1 MANNGG
7 KINFQVGFNVDK
19 TGLSQM
25 QSSFQ
30 KIITLAAQPGN
41 QLDDGLQKAA
51 QTASVINDILSKT
64 FNSNLGT
71 LNVSKFNQELQKSGL
86 TLREVQARLENVGV
100 GGSEA
105 YNRLTQAVLRTN
117 LQIKQSNKMLDEMFT
132 TLKNTIRYGIS
143 SSIVNNLGNSIQQ
156 AYSYT
161 KKLDTSLNDIR
172 IVTDKSADSM
182 AKFAQE
188 ANVAAKS
195 MGASTLDYTNAS
207 LIYYQQ
213 GLSDAEVAARA
224 ETTIKAANVTGQTG
238 EEVSE
243 QLTAV
248 WNGYKVTAEETE
260 AYVDKLAAVAAT
272 TAADLEEL
280 SVGMSKV
287 ASAANAMGVDF
298 DDLNAQIA
306 TIVSV
311 TRQAPESVGTALKT
325 IYARLGDLKVDGVDE
340 FGVSLGEVSSQL
352 QTMGI
357 QILDQQGNLRDMTSV
372 IAEVADKWGTW
383 TEAQRQAAAVAMAGK
398 RQYNNLIALFDNWD
412 MYTNALETSTEAMGT
427 LQHQQDIY
435 MESTAAK
442 LKTLKAAWQG
452 LYDDAIDED
461 EINNG
466 IELLTNLVE
475 VFDNF
480 ISSFGGGSKAILA
493 FGSIVANVFNKQ
505 ISSAINTA
513 YQNLAGYQNN
523 LQNLAAKKD
532 ALSTGMIIG
541 SGDDIRD
548 RAVEESLNRE
558 FIIAEQIEAVRKG
571 LTDQEYNEL
580 MVLEQE
586 VGQLVEKKTLEE
598 ENIKILTDSVSLE
611 SEYQQIMAKTID
623 EYQVYSN
630 DQKQNLD
637 YYTSKL
643 TKTIADVKRISNGS
657 EELKKKIQDIR
668 NILVQAKV
676 DTQKINQLNLSRVT
690 TEDAL
695 QKKAKDIEQILKDQ
709 IGDNEKVKVVLDQ
722 IARKKETIVGLTEQ
736 EAVKT
741 QEIAEKIARAG
752 DNVSI
757 SKTVT
762 SITSG
767 LSSISMAWMGIS
779 SLIDTI
785 GNKDISIGDKIT
797 QSFMALSFVVPGLI
811 SSFGKLNA
819 VFATTE
825 ASSELLG
832 LQSTKAAL
840 TQNALA
846 ASNKILNGTY
856 AEQDK
861 ELLINT
867 LLKAGVEKAGKKVT
881 REALE
886 EMSAQKLLNLAYEQ
900 QIVLNK
906 QIIAQKAMSF
916 LTSGAGKAAIAIAA
930 LAAAIAIAKKAYEAH
945 EKKIQEANEQII
957 KNAKEVEEQI
967 KVNKELYDSYNE
979 LYSAYDKTKEVSDD
993 LYGAALKLAEA
1004 YDIQGGRVLALSG
1017 KYDVL
1022 AEKAEKAR
1030 LAELETQISE
1040 AGEAAS
1046 SAGQEVIRTART
1058 KSRGYLFGN
1067 TYTFSSRKN
1076 TEYVDSQTLAQR
1088 EAAIKS
1094 AKLEKNI
1101 ADNGQFINKIDYTDP
1116 KAVKE
1121 WMDQVDIMVKYYTD
1135 NVEEEKR
1142 IGDSFYNDLI
1152 AEQKELSENSKE
1164 LIDQFTLQYSGMVEQ
1179 AVLLQ
1184 KRNADGIQLN
1194 LDTTVSDLAILKE
1207 NLRESLK
1214 DSIPEKE
1221 LEDAIDTYLSKVS
1234 SIEDAYS
1241 KLQIAEQI
1249 NEKFNEGSKEGLNEV
1264 VKQIEK
1270 FNNDQLAFLEVHL
1283 NTALLSKDLDE
1294 WVTKNQKVLE
1304 ALGLLGTSTGFKEV
1318 LTNYDTKTGF
1328 TGEQTSAMFGSEQ
1341 MQNYLPSQSAFD
1353 AMDEGDR
1360 VSAVTRA
1367 WIEST
1372 KAALEYKEAAH
1383 NTIVEEQAALE
1394 EDKLKLDGHKD
1405 GWNSVIRA
1413 QIKGYTELEYKTKE
1427 IDALAQK
1434 LTEDNVQL
1442 SDVEIDLLKTLKEK
1456 TNLDEDSLKS
1466 YGELINEI
1474 EEYNNAIEDCE
1485 KQLDEID
1492 AITKDFATGMQ
1503 AVAND
1508 IAQQNAV
1515 LDDIQSNYKAL
1526 MDIVDEYNESGA
1538 FTIDMVQ
1545 QLMTMSDK
1553 YVAQLQFEGNQ
1564 LSLNEQGFQALTL
1577 AKLDDLEAEAELE
1590 YQLQMTELA
1599 EIAVANAND
1608 TAAQKEALH
1617 AKQLAALGQI
1627 SEETAAKIWDLADAM
1642 AAIENFGS
1650 EELQAAAK
1658 EKTQAYENRKKAIS
1672 NVRSSI
1678 RSGGTSMRSA
1688 MGAPAKKSDGG
1699 KDKKEKELKELKEE
1713 FDRYWEIKK
1722 AIDAID
1728 KAISKLDKDQENLF
1742 GKELIRSLKQENALL
1757 AEQAQNYE
1765 RLAAAQR
1772 EEAGELQGLLANS
1785 GVTFDASGAIVNYA
1799 QATAE
1804 ALQKYNEAVK
1814 AYNAGLLD
1822 DAAFEIHE
1830 KAFEEFKKNLE
1841 RYDTL
1846 FYKEMQETQEKLDE
1860 IRRKQLANN
1869 LKAWE
1874 VEIQLKLDWKQLERD
1889 WNDFLTEISEDFKSV
1904 FKDLRVDLKSML
1916 TNAGTYTGAEGTIG
1930 SIIGAVKDVTG
1941 EIDKMMGGG
1950 ASSMFESV
1958 SQAQEKLKELNSE
1971 LLDSSKALH
1980 DLWKQA
1986 WENYLDGIDQVSDAF
2001 DKLLDRFE
2009 RINDE
2014 LEFQNKLIELLY
2026 GDEAYGLM
2034 SKLYEGQER
2043 NAEVQLQSL
2052 KSQVDMW
2059 KELFDASGATMEN
2072 QMEWSEDQQKYYDNW
2087 IEAQSSLN
2095 DLVIEYIELL
2105 KKDYMNTI
2113 SDILKQFETFVTSG
2127 SSLSYI
2133 GTQWE
2138 RISANADKYYDSV
2151 EGAYQIQT
2159 LANKIDESI
2168 ANSNTLK
2175 IQQKLMAL
2183 REKEIT
2189 YLREKETL
2197 TEYDIKAAEM
2207 RYQIALKEIALE
2219 DAQQNKTAMKLTR
2232 NEQGN
2237 WSYQYVAD
2245 EQDIA
2250 TKRQELL
2257 DMYNDLY
2264 QLASDAYE
2272 ANLNSLQELQQKY
2285 IDSAKEIYENE
2296 NITEE
2301 ERQQQLLELREWYLE
2316 QYRLLSEENQ
2326 LYRNDLA
2333 TSGAALLLEIY
2344 EQDQEAYQAM
2354 TENERELVDALI
2366 NANIDDY
2373 MELED
2378 KLTDNYQNIGDKAR
2392 EVMTDTRA
2400 DWTSGAQT
2408 IADLWNKNNGWSVK
2422 IQVISAYDSIQ
2433 LANQRY
2439 KEAVD
2444 WCAAAVERNF
2454 GPEGIV
2460 GAIQD
2465 AEYETDSLRDKTVE
2479 MVNTAIPYLN
2489 ELRDYVEQIE
2499 KAWESVQQ
2507 AIRDAIGLIEE
2518 YLRKIGEAN
2527 AAAEVQRKAEEAA
2540 VEDIIKKSSGGG
2552 ESGSGSGGKN
2562 RNGGATPTLT
2572 STQVV
2577 SPTADG
2583 KWYEQLVYSDG
2594 STETRRTSHMYT
2606 DKIGSPKGS
2615 FKTGG
2620 YTGSWGENGRLAV
2633 LHQKE
2638 LVLNKDD
2645 TANFLSAI
2653 NTIRDLNSGL
2663 NHSIQDAVLNAVA
2676 RTAISMGGLNTSAL
2690 NGINNSSNSTENVY
2704 NITAE
2709 FPNAENVNEIREA
2722 ILSLPNIASQY
2733 ANSTLR

>member
-1 MANNGG
+1 MANSQI
-7 KINFQVGFNVDK
+7 KFDVGFNFNKSDLNTLTTALKNIQNEVNK
-19 TGLSQM
+19 ANLTGNLTDGLKQAGVAASQLESILN
-25 QSSFQ
+25 QAWNS
-30 KIITLAAQPGN
+30 KLG
-41 QLDDGLQKAA
+41 QLD
-51 QTASVINDILSKT
+51 LSKVNNNIKAT
-64 FNSNLGT
+64 YGSVANLKTMLEG
-71 LNVSKFNQELQKSGL
+71 SG
-86 TLREVQARLENVGV
+86 AAGAA
-100 GGSEA
+100 A
-105 YNRLTQAVLRTN
+105 YNRFASSVLNTN
-117 LQIKQSNKMLDEMFT
+117 VQLKQSNKLVDKMFDSIKNVFT
-132 TLKNTIRYGIS
+132 YNVSATIFNRLTGTL
-143 SSIVNNLGNSIQQ
+143 QE
-156 AYSYT
+156 AFSYT

-172 IVTDKSADSM
+172 IVTGLSADNM
-182 AKFAQE
+182 ERFAKQ
-188 ANVAAKS
+188 ANDAAKN
-195 MGASTLDYTNAS
+195 MGASTLDYTNAA

-213 GLSDAEVAARA
+213 GLSDEEVAARA
-224 ETTIKAANVTGQTG
+224 ETTIKAANVTGQKG

-340 FGVSLGEVSSQL
+340 FGVKLGEVSGQL
-352 QTMGI
+352 QQMGI
-357 QILDQQGNLRDMTSV
+357 QILDQEGNLRDMTSV
-372 IAEVADKWGTW
+372 ISEVAVKWDSW

-412 MYTNALETSTEAMGT
+412 MYTKALNTSMDALGT
-427 LQHQQDIY
+427 LQDQQDIY
-435 MESTAAK
+435 MESTAAHLK
-442 LKTLKAAWQG
+442 QLRAEAENTYDILFDQDTVNGFADALTKTL
-452 LYDDAIDED
+452 
-461 EINNG
+461 G
-466 IELLTNLVE
+466 IFN
-475 VFDNF
+475 NF
-480 ISSFGGGSKAILA
+480 ISAVGGGGQAFATLGAMATNLFSQQIGNQLGNLINNREIANANQNRAAIQQEVMTENAARGDVVTGAALDKQIDLMTQIKSVQKGLTEEEHKRLIEIQQSVGVREQEIQQLANYKNILSDIDINEESSLA
-493 FGSIVANVFNKQ
+493 FLEDQKRILDEELKDFKQQELSIERL
-505 ISSAINTA
+505 INDQKVLT
-513 YQNLAGYQNN
+513 LG
-523 LQNLAAKKD
+523 
-532 ALSTGMIIG
+532 
-541 SGDDIRD
+541 
-548 RAVEESLNRE
+548 EEQFE
-558 FIIAEQIEAVRKG
+558 KVAEQINNISAHTL
-571 LTDQEYNEL
+571 LTDEEKIQLERVYESIVDDGLIDQQKLVQVREVQNTTIARQKDYINQVSAAIEGKKASENGYLQQLKEEQIAEENLANAEL
-580 MVLEQE
+580 KRAQNRQNMQTYVQALSASVMLFQSVTSIIAVLSNKELEAEEKTKQITSLLLFSLPMIVMNLGQITNGLAALTTSMGLFATATEAAEAGILGMGAALMHTPIGWITLAVAAVFAGVKIFDALTVSSKEAAEALEESIETYKKAKEELDSLNSELENTQTKIDELQAKDSLTLVEEQE
-586 VGQLVEKKTLEE
+586 LRNLQVANDLLQTQIEAQEEALKLERAKTVQAAKQAAEKDSYSTEKYKQITAGVGISSYSGNEKYKLDTTGVETYSELEAQLKKAQDAALKDAINETLSDYERAEAQAAYEYYQAEKDNILNAWTDAAAEVKEAATKAQEALPALYAEVTVDGQYDDESLISETIKYYEEKIIEYYKSSNSLERILTSIGKATFENDAQIQEFLNKAQTAINQEAKTVDEEALKGILGEDQFNKLQELAQGYQMSLFDIINYTKEYRIKIDEEVEEIEETLESR
-598 ENIKILTDSVSLE
+598 I
-611 SEYQQIMAKTID
+611 AKTG
-623 EYQVYSN
+623 EFLGY
-630 DQKQNLD
+630 LD
-637 YYTSKL
+637 TALSAMTKNGKL
-643 TKTIADVKRISNGS
+643 TKKEIEGMKESLEALEAEYPS
-657 EELKKKIQDIR
+657 LAAIQDR
-668 NILVQAKV
+668 ESAAYYNKL
-676 DTQKINQLNLSRVT
+676 LS
-690 TEDAL
+690 
-695 QKKAKDIEQILKDQ
+695 I
-709 IGDNEKVKVVLDQ
+709 
-722 IARKKETIVGLTEQ
+722 
-736 EAVKT
+736 
-741 QEIAEKIARAG
+741 
-752 DNVSI
+752 
-757 SKTVT
+757 
-762 SITSG
+762 
-767 LSSISMAWMGIS
+767 
-779 SLIDTI
+779 
-785 GNKDISIGDKIT
+785 
-797 QSFMALSFVVPGLI
+797 
-811 SSFGKLNA
+811 
-819 VFATTE
+819 
-825 ASSELLG
+825 
-832 LQSTKAAL
+832 
-840 TQNALA
+840 
-846 ASNKILNGTY
+846 
-856 AEQDK
+856 
-861 ELLINT
+861 
-867 LLKAGVEKAGKKVT
+867 

-886 EMSAQKLLNLAYEQ
+886 EQDRLLKQ
-900 QIVLNK
+900 Q
-906 QIIAQKAMSF
+906 
-916 LTSGAGKAAIAIAA
+916 
-930 LAAAIAIAKKAYEAH
+930 
-945 EKKIQEANEQII
+945 QENQ
-957 KNAKEVEEQI
+957 
-967 KVNKELYDSYNE
+967 
-979 LYSAYDKTKEVSDD
+979 
-993 LYGAALKLAEA
+993 
-1004 YDIQGGRVLALSG
+1004 
-1017 KYDVL
+1017 
-1022 AEKAEKAR
+1022 
-1030 LAELETQISE
+1030 
-1040 AGEAAS
+1040 
-1046 SAGQEVIRTART
+1046 
-1058 KSRGYLFGN
+1058 
-1067 TYTFSSRKN
+1067 
-1076 TEYVDSQTLAQR
+1076 
-1088 EAAIKS
+1088 
-1094 AKLEKNI
+1094 
-1101 ADNGQFINKIDYTDP
+1101 KID
-1116 KAVKE
+1116 E
-1121 WMDQVDIMVKYYTD
+1121 
-1135 NVEEEKR
+1135 
-1142 IGDSFYNDLI
+1142 
-1152 AEQKELSENSKE
+1152 
-1164 LIDQFTLQYSGMVEQ
+1164 
-1179 AVLLQ
+1179 
-1184 KRNADGIQLN
+1184 
-1194 LDTTVSDLAILKE
+1194 
-1207 NLRESLK
+1207 
-1214 DSIPEKE
+1214 
-1221 LEDAIDTYLSKVS
+1221 
-1234 SIEDAYS
+1234 
-1241 KLQIAEQI
+1241 
-1249 NEKFNEGSKEGLNEV
+1249 
-1264 VKQIEK
+1264 
-1270 FNNDQLAFLEVHL
+1270 
-1283 NTALLSKDLDE
+1283 
-1294 WVTKNQKVLE
+1294 
-1304 ALGLLGTSTGFKEV
+1304 
-1318 LTNYDTKTGF
+1318 
-1328 TGEQTSAMFGSEQ
+1328 
-1341 MQNYLPSQSAFD
+1341 
-1353 AMDEGDR
+1353 
-1360 VSAVTRA
+1360 
-1367 WIEST
+1367 
-1372 KAALEYKEAAH
+1372 
-1383 NTIVEEQAALE
+1383 
-1394 EDKLKLDGHKD
+1394 
-1405 GWNSVIRA
+1405 
-1413 QIKGYTELEYKTKE
+1413 
-1427 IDALAQK
+1427 
-1434 LTEDNVQL
+1434 
-1442 SDVEIDLLKTLKEK
+1442 
-1456 TNLDEDSLKS
+1456 
-1466 YGELINEI
+1466 
-1474 EEYNNAIEDCE
+1474 AIE
-1485 KQLDEID
+1485 I
-1492 AITKDFATGMQ
+1492 
-1503 AVAND
+1503 
-1508 IAQQNAV
+1508 
-1515 LDDIQSNYKAL
+1515 
-1526 MDIVDEYNESGA
+1526 
-1538 FTIDMVQ
+1538 
-1545 QLMTMSDK
+1545 
-1553 YVAQLQFEGNQ
+1553 
-1564 LSLNEQGFQALTL
+1564 
-1577 AKLDDLEAEAELE
+1577 
-1590 YQLQMTELA
+1590 
-1599 EIAVANAND
+1599 
-1608 TAAQKEALH
+1608 
-1617 AKQLAALGQI
+1617 
-1627 SEETAAKIWDLADAM
+1627 
-1642 AAIENFGS
+1642 
-1650 EELQAAAK
+1650 
-1658 EKTQAYENRKKAIS
+1658 
-1672 NVRSSI
+1672 NV
-1678 RSGGTSMRSA
+1678 
-1688 MGAPAKKSDGG
+1688 KSDGG
-1699 KDKKEKELKELKEE
+1699 EEALEEKLLDICDADYEVLVSVKSDIQTDFDTAVDSIESINEVASKIGDDFKVAAEDIEELNNVFPGILANMELVGDGTVQLNAEIVKGAMEVAEAEVAADTDATIAKLQNQADELIAKRDAAREIAISATKLAEQETTLDSEKGKINTALNQLKTENSQITADNEKTDQVDVATTAADAATSMANSYGQAYQQMAQDAVIWANTARSALEYGSGRSDTPPTIGEISGASFQTTSNVQKIQSDKGDLKDFEDFADVGDWQEVADYYNNLADSYDEAYNNVLGKIGELTARSQGVGHSLDNISKGFGSDGKKGKGSSKKDKDKDLKKLDEE
-1713 FDRYWEIKK
+1713 FDRYWEIHK
-1722 AIDAID
+1722 ALDQLD
-1728 KAISKLDKDQENLF
+1728 RDLKKLDKDQENLH
-1742 GKELIRSLKQENALL
+1742 GKELIRSLKQENELL
-1757 AEQAQNYE
+1757 SKQADLYKQLAAEQEKEAAE
-1765 RLAAAQR
+1765 LRDKLA
-1772 EEAGELQGLLANS
+1772 GS
-1785 GVTFDASGAIVNYA
+1785 GVAFDASGAIVNYA

-1904 FKDLRVDLKSML
+1904 FEDLRVDLKSIL

-1950 ASSMFESV
+1950 SSSMFESV

-2087 IEAQSSLN
+2087 IKAQSSLN

-2168 ANSNTLK
+2168 ANSNSLK
-2175 IQQKLMAL
+2175 VQQKLMAL
-2183 REKEIT
+2183 REKEIS

-2245 EQDIA
+2245 EQDVA

-2285 IDSAKEIYENE
+2285 IDNAKEIYENE

-2354 TENERELVDALI
+2354 TENERELVDALV

-2373 MELED
+2373 MDLED

-2392 EVMTDTRA
+2392 EVMSDTRA

-2422 IQVISAYDSIQ
+2422 TQVISAYDSIQ

-2460 GAIQD
+2460 GAIQN

-2479 MVNTAIPYLN
+2479 MVNTAIPYLQ
-2489 ELRDYVEQIE
+2489 ELRSYVDQIE
-2499 KAWESVQQ
+2499 DAWRSVQQ
-2507 AIRDAIGLIEE
+2507 SIIDAINLIEE
-2518 YLRKIGEAN
+2518 YLKKVGEARAAQEAQI
-2527 AAAEVQRKAEEAA
+2527 AAANAKATEIAN
-2540 VEDIIKKSSGGG
+2540 KGSGG
-2552 ESGSGSGGKN
+2552 SGSGSDGKN

-2690 NGINNSSNSTENVY
+2690 NGVNNSNSSTENVY

-2722 ILSLPNIASQY
+2722 ILSLPNLASQY

>member
-156 AYSYT
+156 AYSYA

-195 MGASTLDYTNAS
+195 MGANTLDYTNAS

-213 GLSDAEVAARA
+213 GLSDAEVAART
-224 ETTIKAANVTGQTG
+224 ETTIKAANVTAQTG

-248 WNGYKVTAEETE
+248 WNGYKVTAEKTE

-412 MYTNALETSTEAMGT
+412 MYTSALETSTEAMGT

-452 LYDDAIDED
+452 LYDDAIDEE
-461 EINNG
+461 EINEG

-480 ISSFGGGSKAILA
+480 ISSFGGGSKAIIA
-493 FGSIVANVFNKQ
+493 FGSIVANVFSKQ
-505 ISSAINTA
+505 ISGAINTA
-513 YQNLAGYQNN
+513 YQNLVGYQNN

-541 SGDDIRD
+541 SGDDVKD

-598 ENIKILTDSVSLE
+598 ENIKILTDSVGLE

-657 EELKKKIQDIR
+657 EELKKKTQDIR

-695 QKKAKDIEQILKDQ
+695 QKKVKDIEQILKGQ

-811 SSFGKLNA
+811 SSFSKLNA

-832 LQSTKAAL
+832 LQASKAAL
-840 TQNALA
+840 SQNALTI
-846 ASNKILNGTY
+846 SNKVLNKTY
-856 AEQDK
+856 TEQDK

-930 LAAAIAIAKKAYEAH
+930 VAATIAIAKKAYEAH
-945 EKKIQEANEQII
+945 EKKVQEANEQII
-957 KNAKEVEEQI
+957 KNAKEIEEQI

-993 LYGAALKLAEA
+993 LYEAALKLAEA

-1017 KYDVL
+1017 KYDIL

-1040 AGEAAS
+1040 AGKAAS
-1046 SAGQEVIRTART
+1046 AEGQTAIRTAS
-1058 KSRGYLFGN
+1058 KNSRGFRFG
-1067 TYTFSSRKN
+1067 SSYN
-1076 TEYVDSQTLAQR
+1076 FYEQLQGSSIR
-1088 EAAIKS
+1088 EAAVKAAGLDLTGASLDIR
-1094 AKLEKNI
+1094 
-1101 ADNGQFINKIDYTDP
+1101 IDYTDP
-1116 KAVKE
+1116 QAVKD
-1121 WMDQVDIMVKYYTD
+1121 WKDQVDAMVEYYNN
-1135 NVEEEKR
+1135 NVEKEIR
-1142 IGDSFYNDLI
+1142 TTDYFYNDLI
-1152 AEQKELSENSKE
+1152 AEQKELAENSKE
-1164 LIDQFTLQYSGMVEQ
+1164 LIDQLNLQYSGMVEE

-1184 KRNADGIQLN
+1184 KQNKDGIQLN
-1194 LDTTVSDLAILKE
+1194 LDTTVSDLATLKE

-1221 LEDAIDTYLSKVS
+1221 LEDTIDIYLSKIS

-1241 KLQIAEQI
+1241 RLQIAEEI
-1249 NEKFNEGSKEGLNEV
+1249 NKKFNEGSEEGLKDV
-1264 VKQIEK
+1264 VEQIEK
-1270 FNNDQLAFLEVHL
+1270 FNNDQLAFLEIHL
-1283 NTALLSKDLDE
+1283 DTALLSKDLNE
-1294 WVTKNQKVLE
+1294 WVTNNQSVLD
-1304 ALGLLGTSTGFKEV
+1304 ALGLLGTSTGFKDV
-1318 LTNYDTKTGF
+1318 LANYDTKTGF
-1328 TGEQTSAMFGSEQ
+1328 TGEQTSAMFGNEQ
-1341 MQNYLPSQSAFD
+1341 MQGYLPSQSAFD

-1360 VSAVTRA
+1360 IGAITQA

-1372 KAALEYKEAAH
+1372 KAALEYKQAAH
-1383 NTIVEEQAALE
+1383 DTLVEEQEALK
-1394 EDKLKLDGHKD
+1394 EDKAKLDGHKD

-1413 QIKGYTELEYKTKE
+1413 QVEGYTELEYKTKE

-1434 LTEDNVQL
+1434 LTEDNAQF
-1442 SDVEIDLLKTLKEK
+1442 SDEEIKLLKTLKEK
-1456 TNLDEDSLKS
+1456 TDLDEENLKN
-1466 YGELINEI
+1466 YGSLINEI
-1474 EEYNNAIEDCE
+1474 EEYDNAINDYG
-1485 KQLDEID
+1485 KQIDEVD
-1492 AITKDFATGMQ
+1492 AIAKDSATSIQ
-1503 AVAND
+1503 LLSEVT
-1508 IAQQNAV
+1508 AQHNVV
-1515 LDDIQSNYKAL
+1515 LDSIQASYKSL
-1526 MDIVDEYNESGA
+1526 MDIVDEYNESGS

-1545 QLMTMSDK
+1545 QLMTMDDQ
-1553 YVAQLQFEGNQ
+1553 YVATLQFEGSQ
-1564 LSLNEQGFQALTL
+1564 LSINEQVFQALTL
-1577 AKLDDLEAEAELE
+1577 AKIDDLEQTAVLTAQEELE
-1590 YQLQMTELA
+1590 RLA
-1599 EIAVANAND
+1599 EEGVADASLSATSAILNAAAAAD
-1608 TAAQKEALH
+1608 TASEAARAGAAAWDEYAASMRAAAGVSGAAYDERANQITDALRNRL
-1617 AKQLAALGQI
+1617 LAAENARSQI
-1627 SEETAAKIWDLADAM
+1627 
-1642 AAIENFGS
+1642 
-1650 EELQAAAK
+1650 
-1658 EKTQAYENRKKAIS
+1658 KK
-1672 NVRSSI
+1672 
-1678 RSGGTSMRSA
+1678 GGTSMRSA
-1688 MGAPAKKSDGG
+1688 MGAPAKSSGSG
-1699 KDKKEKELKELKEE
+1699 KEKKEKELKELKEE

-1772 EEAGELQGLLANS
+1772 EEAGELQGILANS
-1785 GVTFDASGAIVNYA
+1785 GVTFDASGAIINYA

-1822 DAAFEIHE
+1822 DAAFKIHE

-1841 RYDTL
+1841 RYDNL

-1930 SIIGAVKDVTG
+1930 SIVGAVKDVTG
-1941 EIDKMMGGG
+1941 EIDKMMSGGS
-1950 ASSMFESV
+1950 SSMFESV

-2087 IEAQSSLN
+2087 IKAQSSLN

-2127 SSLSYI
+2127 SSLNYI

-2175 IQQKLMAL
+2175 VQQKLMAL

-2250 TKRQELL
+2250 NKRQELL

-2354 TENERELVDALI
+2354 TENERELVDALV

-2378 KLTDNYQNIGDKAR
+2378 RLTDNYQNIGDKAR

-2422 IQVISAYDSIQ
+2422 TQVISAYDSIQ

-2460 GAIQD
+2460 GAIQN

-2479 MVNTAIPYLN
+2479 MVNTAVPYLQ
-2489 ELRDYVEQIE
+2489 ELRSYVDQIE
-2499 KAWESVQQ
+2499 DAWRSVQQ
-2507 AIRDAIGLIEE
+2507 AIIDAINLIEE
-2518 YLRKIGEAN
+2518 YLKKVGEARAAQEAQI
-2527 AAAEVQRKAEEAA
+2527 AAANAKNAEIAS
-2540 VEDIIKKSSGGG
+2540 KGSSGSNGG
-2552 ESGSGSGGKN
+2552 AGSKN
-2562 RNGGATPTLT
+2562 RNGGSTPTLT

-2615 FKTGG
+2615 FRTGG
-2620 YTGSWGENGRLAV
+2620 YTGSWGESGRLAV

-2690 NGINNSSNSTENVY
+2690 NGVNNSSNSTENVY

-2733 ANSTLR
+2733 ANSTLK

>member
-1 MANNGG
+1 MANNQ
-7 KINFQVGFNVDK
+7 IRFDVGFNFNKSDLNTLTTALKNIQKEIDK
-19 TGLSQM
+19 ASITGNLTDGLKQAG
-25 QSSFQ
+25 
-30 KIITLAAQPGN
+30 AAASKLEEILNQAWNSKLG
-41 QLDDGLQKAA
+41 QLD
-51 QTASVINDILSKT
+51 LSKVNNNIKAT
-64 FNSNLGT
+64 YGSVSNL
-71 LNVSKFNQELQKSGL
+71 KSM
-86 TLREVQARLENVGV
+86 LE
-100 GGSEA
+100 GSGAAGAAA
-105 YNRLTQAVLRTN
+105 YNKFASSVLNTN
-117 LQIKQSNKMLDEMFT
+117 IQLKQSNKLVQQMAT
-132 TLKNTIRYGIS
+132 TLGNTFRYGIS
-143 SSIVNNLGNSIQQ
+143 SSIVNRLSESIQS
-156 AYSYT
+156 AFNYT

-172 IVTDKSADSM
+172 IVTGLSADNM
-182 AKFAQE
+182 ERFAKQ
-188 ANVAAKS
+188 ANDAAKS
-195 MGASTLDYTNAS
+195 MGASTLDYTNAA

-213 GLSDAEVAARA
+213 GLSDEEVAARA
-224 ETTIKAANVTGQTG
+224 ETTIKTANVTGQRG

-352 QTMGI
+352 QVMGI
-357 QILDQQGNLRDMTSV
+357 NVLDQEGNLRDMSSV
-372 IAEVADKWGTW
+372 IAEVAAKWDTW
-383 TEAQRQAAAVAMAGK
+383 TSAQKQAAAVAMAGK

-412 MYTNALETSTEAMGT
+412 MYTKALNTSMDSLGT
-427 LQHQQDIY
+427 LQEQQDIY
-435 MESTAAK
+435 MDSTAAHLKQLRTEAEKTYDILFNTEDVNSFTDALTGLLSIFNKFLTGLGGGANVLANFGAITTRLFNQQIGTGIGDLFINKQINQSNKDREQLQRQIMAEGAARGDSISWERSAAEAKILEKTLTVQKGLSQEQYNQLMDIQKEVGLRTEEIAK
-442 LKTLKAAWQG
+442 LEQYEEISNQVLDVENASIELYVERLKLEQEILDAGKQATLEAEQYLGKLRLGIDNQEDFVRLLDSIDDMERSGVLSLEERIALEKIENDLYANFGASEEQIKQILDLENISLKEQSQLMDRIRQGMEGKKAAEDGTLDRLKAEKEALEGLANEEQKRAGIRQNAQDYVRALSSTVMILTSISGVIKTLSDDSLTLEDRITSIFSSLAINLPIILSALPAIKSSLVAISALQYGPMGLAIAAIAVAIWGAVKAYDALTESAEEAGKKLEKSIDEYKEVKKELDSLESELDSNNQKIKELEAQDSLTLIEEKELDKLRVTNDLLQTQIEEQKELLKLQAEKTLKDAKNAAEKDSYSTEKYKQITSGVGVPSYSGDQKYKLDTSSVSTYTDFETRLKEVEDKALKDALDETLTDIERSEAQAAYEYYQQQKDNILKAWEDAAEEIKNAATKSQEVLPS
-452 LYDDAIDED
+452 LYESATVDGKYEDENLLYGETIKYFEEKIVEYYKSTNSLERILTSIGKASFENDAEIQQFLAQAQTAINQEAKTVDED
-461 EINNG
+461 ALEKILG
-466 IELLTNLVE
+466 EE
-475 VFDNF
+475 NF
-480 ISSFGGGSKAILA
+480 QK
-493 FGSIVANVFNKQ
+493 
-505 ISSAINTA
+505 
-513 YQNLAGYQNN
+513 
-523 LQNLAAKKD
+523 LQNLAHEYQ
-532 ALSTGMIIG
+532 LSLFDIITYTKEYKI
-541 SGDDIRD
+541 SIDEQLEE
-548 RAVEESLNRE
+548 VEE
-558 FIIAEQIEAVRKG
+558 
-571 LTDQEYNEL
+571 
-580 MVLEQE
+580 
-586 VGQLVEKKTLEE
+586 TLESR
-598 ENIKILTDSVSLE
+598 LAS
-611 SEYQQIMAKTID
+611 
-623 EYQVYSN
+623 
-630 DQKQNLD
+630 
-637 YYTSKL
+637 
-643 TKTIADVKRISNGS
+643 IS
-657 EELKKKIQDIR
+657 
-668 NILVQAKV
+668 
-676 DTQKINQLNLSRVT
+676 
-690 TEDAL
+690 
-695 QKKAKDIEQILKDQ
+695 
-709 IGDNEKVKVVLDQ
+709 EKV
-722 IARKKETIVGLTEQ
+722 A
-736 EAVKT
+736 
-741 QEIAEKIARAG
+741 
-752 DNVSI
+752 
-757 SKTVT
+757 
-762 SITSG
+762 
-767 LSSISMAWMGIS
+767 
-779 SLIDTI
+779 
-785 GNKDISIGDKIT
+785 SIGDIT
-797 QSFMALSFVVPGLI
+797 STLLAGKELSGDQLSALQTLEAEYQE
-811 SSFGKLNA
+811 L
-819 VFATTE
+819 AT
-825 ASSELLG
+825 
-832 LQSTKAAL
+832 
-840 TQNALA
+840 
-846 ASNKILNGTY
+846 I
-856 AEQDK
+856 QDK
-861 ELLINT
+861 QSMAYLNKLLEI
-867 LLKAGVEKAGKKVT
+867 

-886 EMSAQKLLNLAYEQ
+886 E
-900 QIVLNK
+900 
-906 QIIAQKAMSF
+906 
-916 LTSGAGKAAIAIAA
+916 
-930 LAAAIAIAKKAYEAH
+930 
-945 EKKIQEANEQII
+945 EQIELKKLQESQLI
-957 KNAKEVEEQI
+957 DEI
-967 KVNKELYDSYNE
+967 SLKV
-979 LYSAYDKTKEVSDD
+979 TDD
-993 LYGAALKLAEA
+993 NTIE
-1004 YDIQGGRVLALSG
+1004 DIQ
-1017 KYDVL
+1017 
-1022 AEKAEKAR
+1022 
-1030 LAELETQISE
+1030 
-1040 AGEAAS
+1040 
-1046 SAGQEVIRTART
+1046 
-1058 KSRGYLFGN
+1058 N
-1067 TYTFSSRKN
+1067 
-1076 TEYVDSQTLAQR
+1076 
-1088 EAAIKS
+1088 
-1094 AKLEKNI
+1094 
-1101 ADNGQFINKIDYTDP
+1101 
-1116 KAVKE
+1116 
-1121 WMDQVDIMVKYYTD
+1121 
-1135 NVEEEKR
+1135 
-1142 IGDSFYNDLI
+1142 
-1152 AEQKELSENSKE
+1152 E
-1164 LIDQFTLQYSGMVEQ
+1164 LIDVC
-1179 AVLLQ
+1179 
-1184 KRNADGIQLN
+1184 NADYEVLVNVKADIQDDF
-1194 LDTTVSDLAILKE
+1194 DTAVS
-1207 NLRESLK
+1207 SM
-1214 DSIPEKE
+1214 
-1221 LEDAIDTYLSKVS
+1221 DAISDMASKIGEDFIVAAED
-1234 SIEDAYS
+1234 IEELNSVFPGILANMELIGDGTV
-1241 KLQIAEQI
+1241 KL
-1249 NEKFNEGSKEGLNEV
+1249 NEEV
-1264 VKQIEK
+1264 VKGAMEAANAEVAASTDATIQK
-1270 FNNDQLAFLEVHL
+1270 LQLQAEELAARRDAASKIAEIASGLVQNQSHLDEVEGNL
-1283 NTALLSKDLDE
+1283 NTAL
-1294 WVTKNQKVLE
+1294 NQLKSDNSE
-1304 ALGLLGTSTGFKEV
+1304 KTS
-1318 LTNYDTKTGF
+1318 DQ
-1328 TGEQTSAMFGSEQ
+1328 EQT
-1341 MQNYLPSQSAFD
+1341 D
-1353 AMDEGDR
+1353 A
-1360 VSAVTRA
+1360 V
-1367 WIEST
+1367 
-1372 KAALEYKEAAH
+1372 
-1383 NTIVEEQAALE
+1383 
-1394 EDKLKLDGHKD
+1394 
-1405 GWNSVIRA
+1405 
-1413 QIKGYTELEYKTKE
+1413 
-1427 IDALAQK
+1427 
-1434 LTEDNVQL
+1434 NV
-1442 SDVEIDLLKTLKEK
+1442 
-1456 TNLDEDSLKS
+1456 
-1466 YGELINEI
+1466 
-1474 EEYNNAIEDCE
+1474 A
-1485 KQLDEID
+1485 
-1492 AITKDFATGMQ
+1492 
-1503 AVAND
+1503 
-1508 IAQQNAV
+1508 
-1515 LDDIQSNYKAL
+1515 
-1526 MDIVDEYNESGA
+1526 
-1538 FTIDMVQ
+1538 
-1545 QLMTMSDK
+1545 
-1553 YVAQLQFEGNQ
+1553 
-1564 LSLNEQGFQALTL
+1564 
-1577 AKLDDLEAEAELE
+1577 
-1590 YQLQMTELA
+1590 
-1599 EIAVANAND
+1599 D
-1608 TAAQKEALH
+1608 TAAQSA
-1617 AKQLAALGQI
+1617 
-1627 SEETAAKIWDLADAM
+1627 
-1642 AAIENFGS
+1642 
-1650 EELQAAAK
+1650 
-1658 EKTQAYENRKKAIS
+1658 
-1672 NVRSSI
+1672 
-1678 RSGGTSMRSA
+1678 TSMANSFGNAYATMAQDAATWASTAHQAMEYATGASDVPPSVGTFAGATFQTTANVTATTSNKADLSNFEDYGDVTDWQEVADYYNNLAESYDEAYNSVIGKIGELTARSQGSSKTFENIA
-1688 MGAPAKKSDGG
+1688 FGKGADGKKSGG
-1699 KDKKEKELKELKEE
+1699 KDKKEKELKNLEDE

-1722 AIDAID
+1722 AIESID

-1772 EEAGELQGLLANS
+1772 EEAEELQGILANS
-1785 GVTFDASGAIVNYA
+1785 GVAFDASGAIVNYA

-1804 ALQKYNEAVK
+1804 ALQKYNKAVK

-1841 RYDTL
+1841 RYDNL

-1930 SIIGAVKDVTG
+1930 SIVGAVKDVTG

-1950 ASSMFESV
+1950 SSSMFESV

-2087 IEAQSSLN
+2087 IKAQSSLN

-2105 KKDYMNTI
+2105 KKDYMNII

-2175 IQQKLMAL
+2175 VQQKLMAL

-2354 TENERELVDALI
+2354 TENERELVDTLV

-2422 IQVISAYDSIQ
+2422 TQVISAYDSIQ

-2460 GAIQD
+2460 GAIQN

-2479 MVNTAIPYLN
+2479 MVNTAVPYLQ
-2489 ELRDYVEQIE
+2489 ELRSYVDQIE
-2499 KAWESVQQ
+2499 DAWRSVQQ
-2507 AIRDAIGLIEE
+2507 AIIDAINLIEE
-2518 YLRKIGEAN
+2518 YLKKVGEARAAQEAQI
-2527 AAAEVQRKAEEAA
+2527 AAANAKNAEIAS
-2540 VEDIIKKSSGGG
+2540 K
-2552 ESGSGSGGKN
+2552 GSGGSNGGAGSKN
-2562 RNGGATPTLT
+2562 RNGGSTPTLT

-2620 YTGSWGENGRLAV
+2620 YTGSWGESGRLAV

-2690 NGINNSSNSTENVY
+2690 NGVNNSSNSTENVY

-2722 ILSLPNIASQY
+2722 ILSLPNLASQY
-2733 ANSTLR
+2733 ANSTLK

>member
-156 AYSYT
+156 AYSYA

-195 MGASTLDYTNAS
+195 MGASTLDYANAS

-213 GLSDAEVAARA
+213 GLSDAEVAART
-224 ETTIKAANVTGQTG
+224 ETTIKAANVTAQTG

-412 MYTNALETSTEAMGT
+412 MYTSALETSTEAMGT

-452 LYDDAIDED
+452 LYDDAIDEE
-461 EINNG
+461 EINEG

-480 ISSFGGGSKAILA
+480 ISSFGGGSKAIIA
-493 FGSIVANVFNKQ
+493 FGSIVANVFSKQ
-505 ISSAINTA
+505 ISGAINTA

-541 SGDDIRD
+541 SGDDVKD

-598 ENIKILTDSVSLE
+598 ENIKILTDSVGLE

-623 EYQVYSN
+623 EYQIYSN

-657 EELKKKIQDIR
+657 EELKKKTQDIR

-695 QKKAKDIEQILKDQ
+695 QKKVKDIEQILKDQ

-811 SSFGKLNA
+811 SSFSKLNA

-832 LQSTKAAL
+832 LQASKAAL
-840 TQNALA
+840 SQNALTI
-846 ASNKILNGTY
+846 SNKVLNKTY
-856 AEQDK
+856 TEQDK

-930 LAAAIAIAKKAYEAH
+930 VAATIAIAKKAYEAH
-945 EKKIQEANEQII
+945 EKKVQEANEQII

-993 LYGAALKLAEA
+993 LYEAALKLAEA

-1017 KYDVL
+1017 KYDIL

-1030 LAELETQISE
+1030 LVELETQISE
-1040 AGEAAS
+1040 AGKAAS
-1046 SAGQEVIRTART
+1046 AEGQTAIRTAS
-1058 KSRGYLFGN
+1058 KNSRGFRFG
-1067 TYTFSSRKN
+1067 SSYN
-1076 TEYVDSQTLAQR
+1076 FYEQLQGSSIR
-1088 EAAIKS
+1088 EAAVKAAGLDLTGASLDIR
-1094 AKLEKNI
+1094 
-1101 ADNGQFINKIDYTDP
+1101 IDYTDP
-1116 KAVKE
+1116 QAVKD
-1121 WMDQVDIMVKYYTD
+1121 WKDQVDAMVEYYNN
-1135 NVEEEKR
+1135 NVEKEIR
-1142 IGDSFYNDLI
+1142 TTDYFYNDLI
-1152 AEQKELSENSKE
+1152 AEQKELAENSKE
-1164 LIDQFTLQYSGMVEQ
+1164 LIDQLNLQYSGMVEE

-1184 KRNADGIQLN
+1184 KQNKDGIQLN
-1194 LDTTVSDLAILKE
+1194 LDTTVSDLATLKE

-1221 LEDAIDTYLSKVS
+1221 LEDTIDTYLSKVS

-1241 KLQIAEQI
+1241 RLQIAEEI
-1249 NEKFNEGSKEGLNEV
+1249 NKKFNEGSEEGLKDV
-1264 VKQIEK
+1264 VEQVEK
-1270 FNNDQLAFLEVHL
+1270 FNNDQLAFLEIHL
-1283 NTALLSKDLDE
+1283 DTALLSKDLNE
-1294 WVTKNQKVLE
+1294 WVTNNQSVLD
-1304 ALGLLGTSTGFKEV
+1304 ALGLLGTSTGFKDV
-1318 LTNYDTKTGF
+1318 LANYDTKTGF
-1328 TGEQTSAMFGSEQ
+1328 TGEQTSVMFGNEQ
-1341 MQNYLPSQSAFD
+1341 MQDYLPSQSAFD

-1360 VSAVTRA
+1360 ISAITQA

-1372 KAALEYKEAAH
+1372 KAALEYKQAAH
-1383 NTIVEEQAALE
+1383 DTLVEEQEALK
-1394 EDKLKLDGHKD
+1394 EDKAKLDGHKD

-1413 QIKGYTELEYKTKE
+1413 QVEGYTELEYKTKE

-1434 LTEDNVQL
+1434 LTEDNAQL
-1442 SDVEIDLLKTLKEK
+1442 SDEEIKLLKTLKEK
-1456 TNLDEDSLKS
+1456 TDLDEENLKN
-1466 YGELINEI
+1466 YGSLINEI
-1474 EEYNNAIEDCE
+1474 EEYDNAINDYG
-1485 KQLDEID
+1485 KQIDEVD
-1492 AITKDFATGMQ
+1492 AITKDHATSIQ
-1503 AVAND
+1503 LLSEVT
-1508 IAQQNAV
+1508 AQHNVV
-1515 LDDIQSNYKAL
+1515 LDNIQASYKSL
-1526 MDIVDEYNESGA
+1526 MDIVDEYNESGS

-1545 QLMTMSDK
+1545 QLMTMDDQ
-1553 YVAQLQFEGNQ
+1553 YVATLQFEGNQ
-1564 LSLNEQGFQALTL
+1564 LSINEQAFQALTL
-1577 AKLDDLEAEAELE
+1577 AKIDDLEQTAVLTAQEELE
-1590 YQLQMTELA
+1590 RLA
-1599 EIAVANAND
+1599 EEGVTDASLSATSAILNAAAAAD
-1608 TAAQKEALH
+1608 TASEAARAGAAAWDEYAASMRAAAGVSGAAYDERANQITDALRNRL
-1617 AKQLAALGQI
+1617 LAAENARSQI
-1627 SEETAAKIWDLADAM
+1627 
-1642 AAIENFGS
+1642 
-1650 EELQAAAK
+1650 
-1658 EKTQAYENRKKAIS
+1658 KK
-1672 NVRSSI
+1672 
-1678 RSGGTSMRSA
+1678 GGTSMRSA
-1688 MGAPAKKSDGG
+1688 MGAPAKSSGSG
-1699 KDKKEKELKELKEE
+1699 KEKKEKELKELKEE

-1772 EEAGELQGLLANS
+1772 EEAGELQGILANS
-1785 GVTFDASGAIVNYA
+1785 GVAFDASGAIINYA

-1804 ALQKYNEAVK
+1804 SLQKYNEAVK

-1822 DAAFEIHE
+1822 DAAFKIHE

-1841 RYDTL
+1841 RYDNL

-1930 SIIGAVKDVTG
+1930 SIVGAVKDVTG

-1950 ASSMFESV
+1950 SSSMFESV

-1980 DLWKQA
+1980 DLWKHA

-2087 IEAQSSLN
+2087 IKAQSSLN

-2175 IQQKLMAL
+2175 VQQKLMAL

-2378 KLTDNYQNIGDKAR
+2378 RLTDNYQNIGDKAR
-2392 EVMTDTRA
+2392 EVMANTRA

-2422 IQVISAYDSIQ
+2422 TQVISAYDSIQ

-2460 GAIQD
+2460 GAIQN

-2479 MVNTAIPYLN
+2479 MVNTAVPYLQ
-2489 ELRDYVEQIE
+2489 ELRSYVDQIE
-2499 KAWESVQQ
+2499 DAWRSVQQ
-2507 AIRDAIGLIEE
+2507 AIIDAINLIEE
-2518 YLRKIGEAN
+2518 YLRKVGEARAAQEAQI
-2527 AAAEVQRKAEEAA
+2527 AAANAKNAEIAS
-2540 VEDIIKKSSGGG
+2540 K
-2552 ESGSGSGGKN
+2552 GSGGS
-2562 RNGGATPTLT
+2562 NGGAGSKNRSYDKPDSEVKYYYSNPSGASGTIAVTD
-2572 STQVV
+2572 STGNIQRI
-2577 SPTADG
+2577 T
-2583 KWYEQLVYSDG
+2583 
-2594 STETRRTSHMYT
+2594 TEKELKHKAGWINVNTRQEYA
-2606 DKIGSPKGS
+2606 
-2615 FKTGG
+2615 TGG
-2620 YTGSWGENGRLAV
+2620 YTGTWVNGSTDGRWAV

-2638 LVLNKDD
+2638 LVLNEND
-2645 TANFLSAI
+2645 TKNFLSAI

-2722 ILSLPNIASQY
+2722 ILSLPNLASQY
-2733 ANSTLR
+2733 INSTLK

>member
-1 MANNGG
+1 MANNQI
-7 KINFQVGFNVDK
+7 KFDVGFNFNKSDLNTLTTALKNIQNEVNK
-19 TGLSQM
+19 ANLTGNLTDGLKQAGVAASQLESILN
-25 QSSFQ
+25 QAWNS
-30 KIITLAAQPGN
+30 KLG
-41 QLDDGLQKAA
+41 QLD
-51 QTASVINDILSKT
+51 LSKVNNNIKAT
-64 FNSNLGT
+64 YGSVANLKTMLEG
-71 LNVSKFNQELQKSGL
+71 SG
-86 TLREVQARLENVGV
+86 AAGAA
-100 GGSEA
+100 A
-105 YNRLTQAVLRTN
+105 YNRFASSVLNTN
-117 LQIKQSNKMLDEMFT
+117 VQLKQSNKLINDMAT
-132 TLKNTIRYGIS
+132 TLGNTFRYGIS
-143 SSIVNNLGNSIQQ
+143 SSIINRLAGSIET
-156 AYSYT
+156 AFNYS

-172 IVTDKSADSM
+172 IVTGLAADNM
-182 AKFAQE
+182 EKFAKQ
-188 ANVAAKS
+188 ANDAAKS
-195 MGASTLDYTNAS
+195 MGASTLDYTNAA

-213 GLSDAEVAARA
+213 GLSDEEVAARA
-224 ETTIKAANVTGQTG
+224 ETTIKAANVTGQKG

-340 FGVSLGEVSSQL
+340 FGVSLGEVSGQL

-357 QILDQQGNLRDMTSV
+357 QILDQEGNLRDMTSV
-372 IAEVADKWGTW
+372 ISEVAVKWDSW

-412 MYTNALETSTEAMGT
+412 MYTKALNTSMDAMGT
-427 LQHQQDIY
+427 LQEQQDTY
-435 MESTAAK
+435 MESTAAH
-442 LKTLKAAWQG
+442 LKQLRAEAENTYDILFDQDTVNGFADSLTNVLGIFNNFISAIGGGGQALTTLGAMATNIFGQQIGNQLGNFINNQEIAKVNQNRTAIQQEVMLLNAASGDNITGEALNKQIDLMTQIKAVQG
-452 LYDDAIDED
+452 GLTEEQHQYLIEIQHAIGKREEEILALENYKNILAEILIDED
-461 EINNG
+461 SSLEFLQQEENSANAVLRSF
-466 IELLTNLVE
+466 IEQGNTIERLISDHRLLT
-475 VFDNF
+475 
-480 ISSFGGGSKAILA
+480 S
-493 FGSIVANVFNKQ
+493 
-505 ISSAINTA
+505 
-513 YQNLAGYQNN
+513 
-523 LQNLAAKKD
+523 
-532 ALSTGMIIG
+532 
-541 SGDDIRD
+541 
-548 RAVEESLNRE
+548 EEQQFE
-558 FIIAEQIEAVRKG
+558 IIAEQINNLSSHELLTANERIQLERIYEGIVDDEIITEEQLKQVREIQNNLIQTQKDYINQVKIAIEG
-571 LTDQEYNEL
+571 
-580 MVLEQE
+580 
-586 VGQLVEKKTLEE
+586 KKAAENGYLQQLEE
-598 ENIKILTDSVSLE
+598 EQIAQTNLANEEIKRAQTR
-611 SEYQQIMAKTID
+611 
-623 EYQVYSN
+623 
-630 DQKQNLD
+630 QNMQT
-637 YYTSKL
+637 Y
-643 TKTIADVKRISNGS
+643 
-657 EELKKKIQDIR
+657 
-668 NILVQAKV
+668 VQA
-676 DTQKINQLNLSRVT
+676 LSASVIM
-690 TEDAL
+690 L
-695 QKKAKDIEQILKDQ
+695 Q
-709 IGDNEKVKVVLDQ
+709 
-722 IARKKETIVGLTEQ
+722 
-736 EAVKT
+736 
-741 QEIAEKIARAG
+741 
-752 DNVSI
+752 SI
-757 SKTVT
+757 SGIVSVLNNKELETEEKTKQ
-762 SITSG
+762 ITS
-767 LSSISMAWMGIS
+767 LLMFSLPMILMNMGQM
-779 SLIDTI
+779 
-785 GNKDISIGDKIT
+785 K
-797 QSFMALSFVVPGLI
+797 
-811 SSFGKLNA
+811 
-819 VFATTE
+819 
-825 ASSELLG
+825 
-832 LQSTKAAL
+832 
-840 TQNALA
+840 NALA
-846 ASNKILNGTY
+846 ALTSSMGLFATATEASNAGVLKMGVSLATAAPPITAIVLAITALVGILVAVDKAHKKAQASAKEAAEEATKAASAINEEAQAHKDLITEYDDAYDQYKHGNLSKEELWKTTDKLIEAYGLESSRLAVLTGDYETFTKAIKKAREEEEKEAIARNREAVEKSAESVGKNAEGSPIWGNGISTSKGRTRVNILN
-856 AEQDK
+856 AQSEVAFDK
-861 ELLINT
+861 K
-867 LLKAGVEKAGKKVT
+867 LKARA
-881 REALE
+881 E
-886 EMSAQKLLNLAYEQ
+886 EL
-900 QIVLNK
+900 
-906 QIIAQKAMSF
+906 F
-916 LTSGAGKAAIAIAA
+916 G
-930 LAAAIAIAKKAYEAH
+930 
-945 EKKIQEANEQII
+945 
-957 KNAKEVEEQI
+957 
-967 KVNKELYDSYNE
+967 
-979 LYSAYDKTKEVSDD
+979 
-993 LYGAALKLAEA
+993 EA
-1004 YDIQGGRVLALSG
+1004 YDTQTGNVSFEAGNA
-1017 KYDVL
+1017 
-1022 AEKAEKAR
+1022 
-1030 LAELETQISE
+1030 AELAQTVETLRKWREILVEESE
-1040 AGEAAS
+1040 AGEASDRVKQLDKKIEAFTKDGNLDALLKNQGQLLDSLLAASHLDEASTQAEFNANLENLKKSIQQEINLGNLIDSEDTDSAVRAYIGQISSGFANQFIIDESIKEKFGDDVDKTLLEAFHQYDPNTQTAILKLGFDFDKETGKKDLEAYAKFITGNQRGIYSIPVSFQDQINDTVLKGKDINKADWENMAAGLPKEALDMLGDRTEFNNRSIGERISLLQQVNQLVRENNLLAIQEYEVNKDASEEILENLKKQEELLLERARRQQDLVNRAS
-1046 SAGQEVIRTART
+1046 SEQEKENRVAQLEEIQNQLEEIT
-1058 KSRGYLFGN
+1058 KQKYEIQISLNMEEATDNLVQSIVGDVMTEADQIKAATESIGEGWKVAAEDVA
-1067 TYTFSSRKN
+1067 TFAAAFPELMEGMERLEDGSLQLSKDIVN
-1076 TEYVDSQTLAQR
+1076 AELEGAQER
-1088 EAAIKS
+1088 INANKQVAIEAAEDKIKQL
-1094 AKLEKNI
+1094 KLQLELL
-1101 ADNGQFINKIDYTDP
+1101 
-1116 KAVKE
+1116 
-1121 WMDQVDIMVKYYTD
+1121 
-1135 NVEEEKR
+1135 EEEKR
-1142 IGDSFYNDLI
+1142 ILQEALNGEKTK
-1152 AEQKELSENSKE
+1152 AETEKALREAVSNYEN
-1164 LIDQFTLQYSGMVEQ
+1164 Q
-1179 AVLLQ
+1179 LLQ
-1184 KRNADGIQLN
+1184 NGLISQADALN
-1194 LDTTVSDLAILKE
+1194 KA
-1207 NLRESLK
+1207 
-1214 DSIPEKE
+1214 
-1221 LEDAIDTYLSKVS
+1221 
-1234 SIEDAYS
+1234 
-1241 KLQIAEQI
+1241 QIAEQEGVNGMIDILGGVNDAI
-1249 NEKFNEGSKEGLNEV
+1249 NIIHNNFANMLTTGPLQEYAATAGSIKNVAAQSVKNVDASFDTADVDAMIARVGELDQEISQTKTQIASYEGFVSEMMNSVAEADKAVNRVKSGLAGKEPKSKSGGSK
-1264 VKQIEK
+1264 KDK
-1270 FNNDQLAFLEVHL
+1270 D
-1283 NTALLSKDLDE
+1283 KDL
-1294 WVTKNQKVLE
+1294 K
-1304 ALGLLGTSTGFKEV
+1304 
-1318 LTNYDTKTGF
+1318 
-1328 TGEQTSAMFGSEQ
+1328 
-1341 MQNYLPSQSAFD
+1341 
-1353 AMDEGDR
+1353 
-1360 VSAVTRA
+1360 
-1367 WIEST
+1367 
-1372 KAALEYKEAAH
+1372 
-1383 NTIVEEQAALE
+1383 
-1394 EDKLKLDGHKD
+1394 KLD
-1405 GWNSVIRA
+1405 
-1413 QIKGYTELEYKTKE
+1413 
-1427 IDALAQK
+1427 
-1434 LTEDNVQL
+1434 
-1442 SDVEIDLLKTLKEK
+1442 
-1456 TNLDEDSLKS
+1456 
-1466 YGELINEI
+1466 
-1474 EEYNNAIEDCE
+1474 
-1485 KQLDEID
+1485 
-1492 AITKDFATGMQ
+1492 
-1503 AVAND
+1503 
-1508 IAQQNAV
+1508 
-1515 LDDIQSNYKAL
+1515 
-1526 MDIVDEYNESGA
+1526 
-1538 FTIDMVQ
+1538 
-1545 QLMTMSDK
+1545 
-1553 YVAQLQFEGNQ
+1553 
-1564 LSLNEQGFQALTL
+1564 
-1577 AKLDDLEAEAELE
+1577 
-1590 YQLQMTELA
+1590 
-1599 EIAVANAND
+1599 
-1608 TAAQKEALH
+1608 
-1617 AKQLAALGQI
+1617 
-1627 SEETAAKIWDLADAM
+1627 
-1642 AAIENFGS
+1642 
-1650 EELQAAAK
+1650 
-1658 EKTQAYENRKKAIS
+1658 
-1672 NVRSSI
+1672 
-1678 RSGGTSMRSA
+1678 
-1688 MGAPAKKSDGG
+1688 
-1699 KDKKEKELKELKEE
+1699 EE
-1713 FDRYWEIKK
+1713 FDRYWEIHK
-1722 AIDAID
+1722 ALDQLD
-1728 KAISKLDKDQENLF
+1728 RDLKKLDKDQENLH
-1742 GKELIRSLKQENALL
+1742 GKELIRSLKQENELL
-1757 AEQAQNYE
+1757 SQQADLYKQLAVEQQKEASE
-1765 RLAAAQR
+1765 LRDKLA
-1772 EEAGELQGLLANS
+1772 GS
-1785 GVTFDASGAIVNYA
+1785 GVTFDASGAIINYA

-1814 AYNAGLLD
+1814 SYNAGLLD
-1822 DAAFEIHE
+1822 DAAFKIHE

-1841 RYDTL
+1841 RYDNL

-1889 WNDFLTEISEDFKSV
+1889 WNDFLTEISEDFKSI

-1930 SIIGAVKDVTG
+1930 SIVGAVKDVTG

-1950 ASSMFESV
+1950 SSSMFESV

-2087 IEAQSSLN
+2087 IKAQSSLN
-2095 DLVIEYIELL
+2095 DLVVEYIELL

-2113 SDILKQFETFVTSG
+2113 SDILKQFETFVTNG

-2138 RISANADKYYDSV
+2138 RISADADKYYDSV

-2175 IQQKLMAL
+2175 VQQKLMAL

-2250 TKRQELL
+2250 NKRQELL

-2301 ERQQQLLELREWYLE
+2301 ERQQQLLELRGWYLE

-2378 KLTDNYQNIGDKAR
+2378 RLTDNYQNIGDKAR
-2392 EVMTDTRA
+2392 KVMTDTRA

-2422 IQVISAYDSIQ
+2422 TQVISAYDSIQ

-2460 GAIQD
+2460 GAIQN

-2479 MVNTAIPYLN
+2479 MVNTAIPYLQ
-2489 ELRDYVEQIE
+2489 ELRSYVDQIE
-2499 KAWESVQQ
+2499 SAWRSVQQ
-2507 AIRDAIGLIEE
+2507 AIIDAINLIEE
-2518 YLRKIGEAN
+2518 YLRKVGEARAAQEAQI
-2527 AAAEVQRKAEEAA
+2527 AAANAKNAEIAS
-2540 VEDIIKKSSGGG
+2540 K
-2552 ESGSGSGGKN
+2552 GSGGSNGGAGSKN
-2562 RNGGATPTLT
+2562 RNGGSTPTLT

-2615 FKTGG
+2615 FRTGG
-2620 YTGSWGENGRLAV
+2620 YTGSWGESGRLAV

-2690 NGINNSSNSTENVY
+2690 NGINNNSNSSENIY

-2733 ANSTLR
+2733 ANSTLK

>member
-1 MANNGG
+1 MANNRI
-7 KINFQVGFNVDK
+7 KFDIGFNVNKSNLDTLTTALK
-19 TGLSQM
+19 NI
-25 QSSFQ
+25 Q
-30 KIITLAAQPGN
+30 KEAEKARISGTLTQELKNAGTAAKQLEGILN
-41 QLDDGLQKAA
+41 QAWNSKLGQLDLTRVNTQIKNTYGSVSQLKSQLEASGAA
-51 QTASVINDILSKT
+51 GA
-64 FNSNLGT
+64 
-71 LNVSKFNQELQKSGL
+71 
-86 TLREVQARLENVGV
+86 A
-100 GGSEA
+100 A
-105 YNRLTQAVLRTN
+105 YNKFASTILNTN
-117 LQIKQSNKMLDEMFT
+117 IQIKQSNKFLNEMAT
-132 TLKNTIRYGIS
+132 TLGNTLRYGIS
-143 SSIVNNLGNSIQQ
+143 SRIVNNLVSSIEQ
-156 AYSYT
+156 AYGYT

-172 IVTDKSADSM
+172 IVTGLSAENM
-182 AKFAQE
+182 EEFARQANE
-188 ANVAAKS
+188 ASSKL
-195 MGASTLDYTNAS
+195 GASTLDYTNAA

-213 GLSDAEVAARA
+213 GLSNAEVAARA

-325 IYARLGDLKVDGVDE
+325 IYARLDDLKVDGIDE
-340 FGVSLGEVSSQL
+340 FGVSLGEVSGQL

-372 IAEVADKWGTW
+372 ISEVAVKWDSW

-412 MYTNALETSTEAMGT
+412 MYTSALNTSINALGT
-427 LQHQQDIY
+427 LQNQQDIY
-435 MESTAAK
+435 MESTAAH
-442 LKTLKAAWQG
+442 LKVLRAETEKTYDILFDQNTVNGFTDALTNTLKIFNQFIESVGGGTSAFMALGSIVSNVFSQQISGVIAQVLNNSELVKQNMANLQAQIEQLQQPSSTVGLGPTQIAANEAEVERIKALYEARKG
-452 LYDDAIDED
+452 LTAEQYQEAVLQQQRIADVEKEAAIIKDTAEKNSASYAVMQVYLNEENEKYQHQVHTLNQIKILREQWVQNANNENVQRQAEVDLEEIITNLLREQAALGDQTALTLEEIIGLRDLRQKLADREVTDED
-461 EINNG
+461 EITYLLERQEEILTQQARTRENLAEATRRQGQYERGEYEALLAGIAPDARSFGQNVGLGQRTNEVSNLVKGLTSLSFVATSTIGIMRTLSNESISTEQKVSQVFTSIISMAPMVALNIDGIKTALVKTLTLIQGHPVIAALSVLTVVIAKVISHQKELIETQIKINNETIEHVNAVQQEVNANEDLYNSYNKLIAQYEQG
-466 IELLTNLVE
+466 LIEKKDLYDATGQLNDAYEVEGSHIANLTGNYEEYTKAIRKARKEELLQ
-475 VFDNF
+475 
-480 ISSFGGGSKAILA
+480 A
-493 FGSIVANVFNKQ
+493 KQ
-505 ISSAINTA
+505 NTEA
-513 YQNLAGYQNN
+513 ELK
-523 LQNLAAKKD
+523 AAKGNILLTGRQSDFGRQIGDQYQIGYGAFDLLATAENEEVLKILSEKVEGFNYTEAGSHGLFFSAFTEID
-532 ALSTGMIIG
+532 ANDIEGIVKQYDDLSAALSTISDDLLDTKAYIIAKQYLSDMKG
-541 SGDDIRD
+541 
-548 RAVEESLNRE
+548 AVEEYRT
-558 FIIAEQIEAVRKG
+558 A
-571 LTDQEYNEL
+571 
-580 MVLEQE
+580 
-586 VGQLVEKKTLEE
+586 LEE
-598 ENIKILTDSVSLE
+598 LDNYNVQLIFADYNFEAIKSFEEYDRIIQSIREQLLTEFNGDSEKVNSLLKTYLKDVDNEFVSIGLGLEEIREEFNLTEETFKDWSESDKKLLLSGKVEIDGLETEEEFRKAINAAKNKLSDEDLTIVVSLR
-611 SEYQQIMAKTID
+611 SKLASDK
-623 EYQVYSN
+623 
-630 DQKQNLD
+630 
-637 YYTSKL
+637 KL
-643 TKTIADVKRISNGS
+643 TKTQLKEAAGEESTLAEDYEDEMATFDMQSELEQLETLNRIVDDKIAVNRKYITDAKKTA
-657 EELKKKIQDIR
+657 EEEKEVLEIRKANWEKEADALRKKKEADEHHGGKGVLFTEEDKEQ
-668 NILVQAKV
+668 L
-676 DTQKINQLNLSRVT
+676 NQLNADIEAASDEIENFQDIIEKGLPI
-690 TEDAL
+690 EDLEAYNFDNLTNGIDGVIDKATLLQELAEKVGKSWTIAGDDIASFARNFPDVVAAQENYNILQDGSIQLTKQGQEAL
-695 QKKAKDIEQILKDQ
+695 QSILGLKQQELELSAEAYQIELQKQVDVQL
-709 IGDNEKVKVVLDQ
+709 
-722 IARKKETIVGLTEQ
+722 AT
-736 EAVKT
+736 
-741 QEIAEKIARAG
+741 AEYYENQA
-752 DNVSI
+752 
-757 SKTVT
+757 
-762 SITSG
+762 
-767 LSSISMAWMGIS
+767 
-779 SLIDTI
+779 
-785 GNKDISIGDKIT
+785 
-797 QSFMALSFVVPGLI
+797 
-811 SSFGKLNA
+811 
-819 VFATTE
+819 
-825 ASSELLG
+825 ELLRNYLNG
-832 LQSTKAAL
+832 QTTAAD
-840 TQNALA
+840 TETALA
-846 ASNKILNGTY
+846 
-856 AEQDK
+856 Q
-861 ELLINT
+861 
-867 LLKAGVEKAGKKVT
+867 GVTDYK
-881 REALE
+881 
-886 EMSAQKLLNLAYEQ
+886 
-900 QIVLNK
+900 
-906 QIIAQKAMSF
+906 
-916 LTSGAGKAAIAIAA
+916 
-930 LAAAIAIAKKAYEAH
+930 
-945 EKKIQEANEQII
+945 
-957 KNAKEVEEQI
+957 
-967 KVNKELYDSYNE
+967 
-979 LYSAYDKTKEVSDD
+979 
-993 LYGAALKLAEA
+993 LKLAE
-1004 YDIQGGRVLALSG
+1004 ITGQ
-1017 KYDVL
+1017 
-1022 AEKAEKAR
+1022 
-1030 LAELETQISE
+1030 SE
-1040 AGEAAS
+1040 A
-1046 SAGQEVIRTART
+1046 
-1058 KSRGYLFGN
+1058 
-1067 TYTFSSRKN
+1067 
-1076 TEYVDSQTLAQR
+1076 
-1088 EAAIKS
+1088 
-1094 AKLEKNI
+1094 
-1101 ADNGQFINKIDYTDP
+1101 
-1116 KAVKE
+1116 
-1121 WMDQVDIMVKYYTD
+1121 
-1135 NVEEEKR
+1135 
-1142 IGDSFYNDLI
+1142 
-1152 AEQKELSENSKE
+1152 
-1164 LIDQFTLQYSGMVEQ
+1164 
-1179 AVLLQ
+1179 
-1184 KRNADGIQLN
+1184 
-1194 LDTTVSDLAILKE
+1194 
-1207 NLRESLK
+1207 
-1214 DSIPEKE
+1214 
-1221 LEDAIDTYLSKVS
+1221 
-1234 SIEDAYS
+1234 
-1241 KLQIAEQI
+1241 
-1249 NEKFNEGSKEGLNEV
+1249 
-1264 VKQIEK
+1264 
-1270 FNNDQLAFLEVHL
+1270 
-1283 NTALLSKDLDE
+1283 
-1294 WVTKNQKVLE
+1294 
-1304 ALGLLGTSTGFKEV
+1304 
-1318 LTNYDTKTGF
+1318 
-1328 TGEQTSAMFGSEQ
+1328 
-1341 MQNYLPSQSAFD
+1341 
-1353 AMDEGDR
+1353 
-1360 VSAVTRA
+1360 
-1367 WIEST
+1367 
-1372 KAALEYKEAAH
+1372 
-1383 NTIVEEQAALE
+1383 
-1394 EDKLKLDGHKD
+1394 
-1405 GWNSVIRA
+1405 
-1413 QIKGYTELEYKTKE
+1413 
-1427 IDALAQK
+1427 
-1434 LTEDNVQL
+1434 
-1442 SDVEIDLLKTLKEK
+1442 
-1456 TNLDEDSLKS
+1456 
-1466 YGELINEI
+1466 
-1474 EEYNNAIEDCE
+1474 
-1485 KQLDEID
+1485 
-1492 AITKDFATGMQ
+1492 
-1503 AVAND
+1503 
-1508 IAQQNAV
+1508 
-1515 LDDIQSNYKAL
+1515 
-1526 MDIVDEYNESGA
+1526 
-1538 FTIDMVQ
+1538 
-1545 QLMTMSDK
+1545 
-1553 YVAQLQFEGNQ
+1553 
-1564 LSLNEQGFQALTL
+1564 
-1577 AKLDDLEAEAELE
+1577 
-1590 YQLQMTELA
+1590 
-1599 EIAVANAND
+1599 
-1608 TAAQKEALH
+1608 
-1617 AKQLAALGQI
+1617 
-1627 SEETAAKIWDLADAM
+1627 
-1642 AAIENFGS
+1642 
-1650 EELQAAAK
+1650 ELQAAIQQGYDETASVNTFDAQDIYDNYVAIGQVAEAAALAFLNK
-1658 EKTQAYENRKKAIS
+1658 EFVDPGVRPVKGGGHATSSGTYNQKTKRDVNSGDYLKTLTDEQIQEMIITAENSAQAARDRAGELLSKKLASEAEVVASKKAVSGAIS
-1672 NVRSSI
+1672 
-1678 RSGGTSMRSA
+1678 GT
-1688 MGAPAKKSDGG
+1688 GG
-1699 KDKKEKELKELKEE
+1699 KDSKSGSSKKDKDKDLKKLDEE
-1713 FDRYWEIKK
+1713 FDRYWEIHK
-1722 AIDAID
+1722 ALDQLD
-1728 KAISKLDKDQENLF
+1728 KDLKKLDKDQENLH
-1742 GKELIRSLKQENALL
+1742 GKELIRSLKQENELL
-1757 AEQAQNYE
+1757 SQQADLYKQLATEQQKEAAEL
-1765 RLAAAQR
+1765 RDKLA
-1772 EEAGELQGLLANS
+1772 GS
-1785 GVTFDASGAIVNYA
+1785 GVTFDASGAIINYA

-1814 AYNAGLLD
+1814 SYNAGLLD
-1822 DAAFEIHE
+1822 DAAFKIHE

-1841 RYDTL
+1841 RYDNL

-1930 SIIGAVKDVTG
+1930 SIVGAVKDVTG

-1950 ASSMFESV
+1950 SSSMFESV

-1986 WENYLDGIDQVSDAF
+1986 WENYLNGIDQVSDAF

-2087 IEAQSSLN
+2087 IKAQSSLN

-2175 IQQKLMAL
+2175 VQQKLMAL

-2392 EVMTDTRA
+2392 EVMANTRA

-2422 IQVISAYDSIQ
+2422 TQVISAYDSIQ

-2479 MVNTAIPYLN
+2479 MVNTAIPYLQ
-2489 ELRDYVEQIE
+2489 ELRSYVDQIE
-2499 KAWESVQQ
+2499 DAWRSVQQ
-2507 AIRDAIGLIEE
+2507 AIIDAINLIEE
-2518 YLRKIGEAN
+2518 YLRKVGEARAAQEAQI
-2527 AAAEVQRKAEEAA
+2527 AAANAKNAEIAS
-2540 VEDIIKKSSGGG
+2540 K
-2552 ESGSGSGGKN
+2552 GSGGS
-2562 RNGGATPTLT
+2562 NGGAGSKNRSYDKPD
-2572 STQVV
+2572 SEV
-2577 SPTADG
+2577 
-2583 KWYEQLVYSDG
+2583 KYYYSNPSGASGTIAVTDSAG
-2594 STETRRTSHMYT
+2594 NIQRITTEKELKHKAGWINVNTRQEYA
-2606 DKIGSPKGS
+2606 
-2615 FKTGG
+2615 TGG
-2620 YTGSWGENGRLAV
+2620 YTGTWVNGSTDGRWAV

-2638 LVLNKDD
+2638 LVLNEND
-2645 TANFLSAI
+2645 TKNFLSAI

-2676 RTAISMGGLNTSAL
+2676 RTAIGMGGLNTSAL

-2722 ILSLPNIASQY
+2722 ILSLPNLASQY
-2733 ANSTLR
+2733 ANSTLK

>member
-117 LQIKQSNKMLDEMFT
+117 LQIKQSNKMLDEMFI

-156 AYSYT
+156 AYSYA

-195 MGASTLDYTNAS
+195 MGANTLDYTNAS

-213 GLSDAEVAARA
+213 GLSDAEVAART
-224 ETTIKAANVTGQTG
+224 ETTIKAANVTAQTG

-412 MYTNALETSTEAMGT
+412 MYTSALETSTEAMGT

-442 LKTLKAAWQG
+442 LKILKAAWQG
-452 LYDDAIDED
+452 LYDDAIDEE
-461 EINNG
+461 EINEG

-480 ISSFGGGSKAILA
+480 ISSFGGGSKAIIA
-493 FGSIVANVFNKQ
+493 FGSIAANVFSKQ
-505 ISSAINTA
+505 ISGAINTA
-513 YQNLAGYQNN
+513 YQNLVGYQNN

-541 SGDDIRD
+541 SGDDVKD

-598 ENIKILTDSVSLE
+598 ENIKILTDSVGLE

-657 EELKKKIQDIR
+657 EELKKKTQDIR

-695 QKKAKDIEQILKDQ
+695 QKKVKDIEQILKDQ

-797 QSFMALSFVVPGLI
+797 QSLMALSFVVPGLI

-832 LQSTKAAL
+832 LQASKAAL
-840 TQNALA
+840 SQNALTI
-846 ASNKILNGTY
+846 SNKVLNKTY
-856 AEQDK
+856 TEQDK

-886 EMSAQKLLNLAYEQ
+886 EMSAQKLLNLAYAQ

-930 LAAAIAIAKKAYEAH
+930 VAATVAIAKKAYEAH
-945 EKKIQEANEQII
+945 EKKVQEANEQII

-993 LYGAALKLAEA
+993 LYEAALKLVEA

-1017 KYDVL
+1017 KYDIL

-1040 AGEAAS
+1040 AGKAAS
-1046 SAGQEVIRTART
+1046 AEGQTAIRTAS
-1058 KSRGYLFGN
+1058 KNSRGFRFG
-1067 TYTFSSRKN
+1067 SSYN
-1076 TEYVDSQTLAQR
+1076 FYEQLQGSSIR
-1088 EAAIKS
+1088 EAAVKAAGLDLTGASLDIR
-1094 AKLEKNI
+1094 
-1101 ADNGQFINKIDYTDP
+1101 IDYTDP
-1116 KAVKE
+1116 QAVKD
-1121 WMDQVDIMVKYYTD
+1121 WKDQVDAMVEYYNN
-1135 NVEEEKR
+1135 NVEKEIR
-1142 IGDSFYNDLI
+1142 TTDYFYNDLI
-1152 AEQKELSENSKE
+1152 AEQKELAENSKE
-1164 LIDQFTLQYSGMVEQ
+1164 LIDQLNLQYSGMVEE

-1184 KRNADGIQLN
+1184 KQNKDGIQLN
-1194 LDTTVSDLAILKE
+1194 LDTTVSDLATLKE

-1221 LEDAIDTYLSKVS
+1221 LEDTIDTYLSKIS

-1241 KLQIAEQI
+1241 RLQIAEEI
-1249 NEKFNEGSKEGLNEV
+1249 NKKFNEGSEEGLKDV
-1264 VKQIEK
+1264 VEQIEK
-1270 FNNDQLAFLEVHL
+1270 FNNDQLAFLEIHL
-1283 NTALLSKDLDE
+1283 DTALLSKDLNE
-1294 WVTKNQKVLE
+1294 WVTNNQSVLD
-1304 ALGLLGTSTGFKEV
+1304 ALGLLGTSTGFKDI
-1318 LTNYDTKTGF
+1318 LANYDTKTGF
-1328 TGEQTSAMFGSEQ
+1328 TGEQTSAMFGNEQ
-1341 MQNYLPSQSAFD
+1341 MQGYLPSQSAFD

-1360 VSAVTRA
+1360 ISTITQA

-1372 KAALEYKEAAH
+1372 KAAFEYKQAAH
-1383 NTIVEEQAALE
+1383 DTLVEEQEALK
-1394 EDKLKLDGHKD
+1394 EDKAKLDGHKD

-1413 QIKGYTELEYKTKE
+1413 QVEGYTELEYKTKE

-1434 LTEDNVQL
+1434 LTEDNAQL
-1442 SDVEIDLLKTLKEK
+1442 SDEEIKLLKTLKEK
-1456 TNLDEDSLKS
+1456 TDLDEENLKN
-1466 YGELINEI
+1466 YGSLINEI
-1474 EEYNNAIEDCE
+1474 EEYDNAIDDYG
-1485 KQLDEID
+1485 KQIDEVD
-1492 AITKDFATGMQ
+1492 AITKDHATSIQ
-1503 AVAND
+1503 LLSEVT
-1508 IAQQNAV
+1508 AQHNVV
-1515 LDDIQSNYKAL
+1515 LDNIQASYKSL
-1526 MDIVDEYNESGA
+1526 MDIVDEYNESGS

-1545 QLMTMSDK
+1545 QLMTMDDQ
-1553 YVAQLQFEGNQ
+1553 YVATLQFEGNQ
-1564 LSLNEQGFQALTL
+1564 LSINEQAFQALTL
-1577 AKLDDLEAEAELE
+1577 AKIDDLEQTAVLTAQEELERLAEEGVAEA
-1590 YQLQMTELA
+1590 A
-1599 EIAVANAND
+1599 GGSAVA
-1608 TAAQKEALH
+1608 
-1617 AKQLAALGQI
+1617 I
-1627 SEETAAKIWDLADAM
+1627 
-1642 AAIENFGS
+1642 
-1650 EELQAAAK
+1650 QAAAQAAREGADAALAGAQAWEIYANSMRAAFGVSDSRYD
-1658 EKTQAYENRKKAIS
+1658 EKASQITDALRNRLLAAENARSQIKK
-1672 NVRSSI
+1672 
-1678 RSGGTSMRSA
+1678 GGTSMRSA
-1688 MGAPAKKSDGG
+1688 MGAPAKSSGGG
-1699 KDKKEKELKELKEE
+1699 KEKKEKELKELKEE

-1772 EEAGELQGLLANS
+1772 EEAGELQGILANS
-1785 GVTFDASGAIVNYA
+1785 GVVFDASGAIINYA

-1822 DAAFEIHE
+1822 DAAFKIHE

-1841 RYDTL
+1841 RYDNL

-1930 SIIGAVKDVTG
+1930 SIVGAVKDVTG

-1950 ASSMFESV
+1950 SSSMFESV

-2026 GDEAYGLM
+2026 GDEAYGLI

-2087 IEAQSSLN
+2087 IKAQSSLN

-2127 SSLSYI
+2127 SSLNYI

-2168 ANSNTLK
+2168 VNSNTLK
-2175 IQQKLMAL
+2175 VQQKLMAL

-2189 YLREKETL
+2189 YLREKENL
-2197 TEYDIKAAEM
+2197 TEYDIKAAEL

-2219 DAQQNKTAMKLTR
+2219 EAQQNKTSMKLTR

-2245 EQDIA
+2245 EA
-2250 TKRQELL
+2250 EVANKRQELL
-2257 DMYNDLY
+2257 DTYNDLY

-2272 ANLNSLQELQQKY
+2272 SNLNALQELQQKY

-2296 NITEE
+2296 NISEE

-2316 QYRLLSEENQ
+2316 QYKLLTEENQ

-2354 TENERELVDALI
+2354 TENERELVDTLI

-2373 MELED
+2373 MQFED
-2378 KLTDNYQNIGDKAR
+2378 RLKDNYQNIGDKAR
-2392 EVMTDTRA
+2392 EVMSDTRA

-2408 IADLWNKNNGWSVK
+2408 IADLWNKDGGWSVK
-2422 IQVISAYDSIQ
+2422 TQVVSAYDSIQ

-2444 WCAAAVERNF
+2444 WCAASVERNF

-2479 MVNTAIPYLN
+2479 MVNTAIPYLQ
-2489 ELRDYVEQIE
+2489 ELKSYVNQIE
-2499 KAWESVQQ
+2499 DAWRNVQQ
-2507 AIRDAIGLIEE
+2507 SIIDAINLIEE
-2518 YLRKIGEAN
+2518 YLRKVGEARAAQEAQI
-2527 AAAEVQRKAEEAA
+2527 AAAQAREAQIASAKA
-2540 VEDIIKKSSGGG
+2540 GGS
-2552 ESGSGSGGKN
+2552 SGSGSGSRGSASSKN
-2562 RNGGATPTLT
+2562 APTLL

-2583 KWYEQLVYSDG
+2583 KWYEKLIYSDG
-2594 STETRRTSHMYT
+2594 SSETRRTNHMYT
-2606 DKIGSPKGS
+2606 DNIGDKKGS
-2615 FKTGG
+2615 FATGG
-2620 YTGSWGENGRLAV
+2620 YTGSWGGSAGRLAV

-2638 LVLNKDD
+2638 IVLNKDD

-2653 NTIRDLNSGL
+2653 HTIRDLNSGL
-2663 NHSIQDAVLNAVA
+2663 NHSIQDAILNAVA
-2676 RTAISMGGLNTSAL
+2676 RTAVNIGGLNTNAL
-2690 NGINNSSNSTENVY
+2690 RGIANNSSSTENIY
-2704 NITAE
+2704 NINAE

-2722 ILSLPNIASQY
+2722 ILSLPNLASQY
-2733 ANSTLR
+2733 IHSNLK